1 MINKIKIYS
10 INLRPVLK
18 IAHHSLYN
26 HPLKENHRFP
36 MIKYELIPEQLIIE
50 NTCNE
55 NNFFNPGNI
64 EDNVILL
71 THESNY
77 YNSLINQK
85 LEKKEIRAI
94 GFPMSQ
100 KLIEREKK
108 IVQGTIECALHSI
121 TYGISMNIAGGTH
134 HAFTNRAEAFCILND
149 QAIAANYLIEN
160 GFSRRILILDLDVHQ
175 GNGTAEIF
183 RENKNVFT
191 ASFHGEKNYPFR
203 KETSDFDY
211 GFKDGASDKE
221 YLNKIKYD
229 IPRLIDNF
237 EPDFI
242 FYLSGVDIIE
252 NDKLGRLAVSIK
264 GCKERDRFVL
274 DYCKINK
281 IPVQVSM
288 GGGYSPILKDIIEAH
303 SNTFRL
309 AQEIYF

>member
-1 MINKIKIYS
+1 M
-10 INLRPVLK
+10 LK
-18 IAHHSLYN
+18 IANDSLYN

-36 MIKYELIPEQLIIE
+36 MIKYELIPEQLLIE

-55 NNFFNPGNI
+55 NNFFNPGDV
-64 EDNVILL
+64 EDDVILL
-71 THESNY
+71 THEANY
-77 YNSLINQK
+77 YNKLIYQK

-100 KLIEREKK
+100 ELIQREKK
-108 IVQGTIECALHSI
+108 IVQGTVECAINSI
-121 TYGISMNIAGGTH
+121 KYGVSMNIAGGTH

-149 QAIAANYLIEN
+149 QAIGANFLIQNNYCEK
-160 GFSRRILILDLDVHQ
+160 ILILDLDVHQ

-191 ASFHGEKNYPFR
+191 VSFHGEKNYPFR
-203 KETSDFDY
+203 KEISDFDY
-211 GFKDGASDKE
+211 GFRDGTSDRE
-221 YLNKIKYD
+221 YLDKIKYEV
-229 IPRLIDNF
+229 PRLIENF

-252 NDKLGRLAVSIK
+252 NDKLGRLSVSIK

-274 DYCKINK
+274 NYCKTNK
-281 IPVQVSM
+281 IPIQVSM
-288 GGGYSPILKDIIEAH
+288 GGGYSPILKDIVEAH